1 MQGHGTMIFYGMTM
15 TYGRSM
21 LRFRLLLAVW
31 LLAGSHGRAGQAG
44 QATQDD
50 SPAYLPPALGEIIP
64 AVENQYNR
72 MKSMK
77 ARFSQ
82 TLRQGT
88 VVVRRE
94 EGTLYLSKPGRMR
107 WEYESPEVKLFLTV
121 GSRMIL
127 YIPAENRVMET
138 AVKETSDLRAP
149 LRFLLGRLNFQEEFR
164 RMETS
169 PQLRPAEAG
178 NVVFKAYPTRL
189 AERLDWV
196 LFEISPERL
205 IHRVV
210 VAEKGGIETEF
221 RFLDEQVNIAVPSSL
236 FEFEAPAGAEVIRE

>member
-1 MQGHGTMIFYGMTM
+1 MIFYGMTM
-15 TYGRSM
+15 TYGRLM
-21 LRFRLLLAVW
+21 RRLHLLLAVW
-31 LLAGSHGRAGQAG
+31 LLAGSQGRAGQAV
-44 QATQDD
+44 QDG
-50 SPAYLPPALGEIIP
+50 SPAYLPPVLGEIIP

-77 ARFSQ
+77 ARFNQ
-82 TLRQGT
+82 TLRRGT
-88 VVVRRE
+88 AIIRRE

-121 GSRMIL
+121 GNRMIL

-169 PQLRPAEAG
+169 PQLRPVGTG

-196 LFEISPERL
+196 LFEISPGHL

-221 RFLDEQVNIAVPSSL
+221 RFFDEQVNIAVPDSL
-236 FEFEAPAGAEVIRE
+236 FKFEFPAGAEVIRE